1 MVDFLQTKKSQSQ
14 AYRNSSY
21 PLPTAIPAGSLNTD
35 KDSSLK
41 QEVTVSR
48 FRFATLPA
56 IPSFRELHQLYNPV
70 SLPKEREVKK
80 RKRQRRKHQMNQES
94 CVMRGVYF
102 KNMKWQA
109 AIKVEKKQVH
119 LGTVSSQEE
128 AARLY
133 DRAAYLCGREPNF
146 ELTEAEKQEL
156 QLLRWEEFLELTR
169 QSILSKKRKRGN
181 KNSSGKTTQAAS
193 SPKALIC

>member
-1 MVDFLQTKKSQSQ
+1 MSNTSKD
-14 AYRNSSY
+14 
-21 PLPTAIPAGSLNTD
+21 LP
-35 KDSSLK
+35 LK
-41 QEVTVSR
+41 QDVSTR
-48 FRFATLPA
+48 FRFATAPPM
-56 IPSFRELHQLYNPV
+56 PSFQELHQLYNPAA
-70 SLPKEREVKK
+70 LPKEKELKK
-80 RKRQRRKHQMNQES
+80 RKRQRRKHQENQEP

-119 LGTVSSQEE
+119 LGTVNSQEE

-156 QLLRWEEFLELTR
+156 QLLQWEDFLEQTR
-169 QSILSKKRKRGN
+169 QSILSKKRKRGIRN
-181 KNSSGKTTQAAS
+181 TSGQTTEAAPSHATFKCSS
-193 SPKALIC
+193 